1 MWIYYNYSCGPGH
14 QSGGDGFKY
23 FSSQYN
29 EEAIEEHL
37 MDMVSYKEDVI
48 LEFWEVLTPSAKFI
62 NKEIEKTKN
71 KIKNL
76 KKYLKIVEKE
86 TCYNPIEKMGEDIVL
101 KRNLIRVINSDLLK
115 RLHQKGFMYSEDDIS
130 DWRYGKKCLTEP
142 ERSKVLTIIRKADR
156 YPDYKLSK

>member
-62 NKEIEKTKN
+62 N
-71 KIKNL
+71 
-76 KKYLKIVEKE
+76 
-86 TCYNPIEKMGEDIVL
+86 
-101 KRNLIRVINSDLLK
+101 NLI
-115 RLHQKGFMYSEDDIS
+115 
-130 DWRYGKKCLTEP
+130 
-142 ERSKVLTIIRKADR
+142 
-156 YPDYKLSK
+156 